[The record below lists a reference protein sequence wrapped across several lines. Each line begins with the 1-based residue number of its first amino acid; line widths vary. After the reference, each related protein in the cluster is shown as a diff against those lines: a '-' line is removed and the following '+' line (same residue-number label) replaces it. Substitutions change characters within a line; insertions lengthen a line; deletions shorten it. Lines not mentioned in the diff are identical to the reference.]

1 MTNTKTFFEGL
12 TCESLRSSALLV
24 LQLGLAGE
32 VEGYLDVLSVVH
44 TEYVQALAPESF
56 SFQKRNHDSKKI
68 KQYLKIKIMGSI
80 DKFRK

>member
-56 SFQKRNHDSKKI
+56 SFQKRNHESKK
-68 KQYLKIKIMGSI
+68 KLNNMRIMESI

>member
-44 TEYVQALAPESF
+44 TEYVQALAPESL
-56 SFQKRNHDSKKI
+56 SFQKGNNEKEQSMAIFEKYRS
-68 KQYLKIKIMGSI
+68 
-80 DKFRK
+80 

>member
-1 MTNTKTFFEGL
+1 MTNTKTGFFEGL

-44 TEYVQALAPESF
+44 TEYVQALAPESL
-56 SFQKRNHDSKKI
+56 SFQKRNHER
-68 KQYLKIKIMGSI
+68 KQNIAIFE
-80 DKFRK
+80 KFRS

>member
-32 VEGYLDVLSVVH
+32 VKGYLDVLGIVH
-44 TEYVQALAPESF
+44 TEYVQAFAPESF
-56 SFQKRNHDSKKI
+56 SFQNHESKK
-68 KQYLKIKIMGSI
+68 KINNI
-80 DKFRK
+80 

>member
-1 MTNTKTFFEGL
+1 MTNTKKKLFEGKKTKTLFEGL

-32 VEGYLDVLSVVH
+32 VKGYLDVLGVVH

-56 SFQKRNHDSKKI
+56 SFQKKK
-68 KQYLKIKIMGSI
+68 S
-80 DKFRK
+80 

>member
-44 TEYVQALAPESF
+44 TEYVQALAPESL
-56 SFQKRNHDSKKI
+56 SFQKRNHER
-68 KQYLKIKIMGSI
+68 KQNIAIFE
-80 DKFRK
+80 KFRS

>member
-1 MTNTKTFFEGL
+1 MTNTKTGFFEGL

-56 SFQKRNHDSKKI
+56 SFQKRNHESKKKLNNI
-68 KQYLKIKIMGSI
+68 
-80 DKFRK
+80 